1 MLRLLRMLALCLW
14 PMGTLCAHEI
24 LLVGGDDTVG
34 VSSFVSALQARRP
47 LDQVRFQTV
56 TQLPSPGRLDVQ
68 TRLILLDEA
77 ALDWRLR
84 EPSGPLSLALRISRV
99 QAQLRLGKSRPEY
112 LSLLWSDPPLARQ
125 LRLTRYL
132 LPQARRIG
140 VLYGPDSRF
149 LIDELHQ
156 AANHM
161 GLEIVAQDWA
171 DLRDSRPLQHV
182 LGNSDV
188 LLGIDDPQLFNA
200 KTVKNL
206 LLSSYGRQMAL
217 IGPNAGF
224 RRPGQHLQRPGRLAG
239 GTRSLARPAALA
251 LAAQPLSRS
260 LPGQR
265 QSAGG
270 PRPWAGA
277 HRAERSRAGPGRRR
291 VDTMSKR
298 LSWDIH
304 ARTQIISL
312 GPALLLTLLL
322 IGFFTFVRLQD
333 LRQELD
339 HTGQLI
345 ANQLAPACEYGRL
358 RIRGD
363 LGQQ

>member
-24 LLVGGDDTVG
+24 LLVGGDDTAG

-156 AANHM
+156 AASHM

-224 RRPGQHLQRPGRLAG
+224 VRAGALASTYSDQDDWLAVLDRLLDQPPSRWP
-239 GTRSLARPAALA
+239 RSLYPDHFRVSGNQQVARALGLERIEPNAAELVLA
-251 LAAQPLSRS
+251 EGESTP
-260 LPGQR
+260 
-265 QSAGG
+265 
-270 PRPWAGA
+270 
-277 HRAERSRAGPGRRR
+277 
-291 VDTMSKR
+291 
-298 LSWDIH
+298 
-304 ARTQIISL
+304 
-312 GPALLLTLLL
+312 
-322 IGFFTFVRLQD
+322 
-333 LRQELD
+333 
-339 HTGQLI
+339 
-345 ANQLAPACEYGRL
+345 
-358 RIRGD
+358 
-363 LGQQ
+363 

>member
-224 RRPGQHLQRPGRLAG
+224 VRAGALASTYSDQDDWLAVLDRLLDQPPSRWP
-239 GTRSLARPAALA
+239 RSLYPDHFRVSGNQQVARALGLERIEPNAAELVLA
-251 LAAQPLSRS
+251 EGESTP
-260 LPGQR
+260 
-265 QSAGG
+265 
-270 PRPWAGA
+270 
-277 HRAERSRAGPGRRR
+277 
-291 VDTMSKR
+291 
-298 LSWDIH
+298 
-304 ARTQIISL
+304 
-312 GPALLLTLLL
+312 
-322 IGFFTFVRLQD
+322 
-333 LRQELD
+333 
-339 HTGQLI
+339 
-345 ANQLAPACEYGRL
+345 
-358 RIRGD
+358 
-363 LGQQ
+363 

>member
-24 LLVGGDDTVG
+24 LLVGGDDTAG

-224 RRPGQHLQRPGRLAG
+224 VRAGALASTYSDQDDWLAVLDRLLDQPP
-239 GTRSLARPAALA
+239 TRWPRSLYPDHFRVSGNQQVARALGLERIEPNAAELVLA
-251 LAAQPLSRS
+251 EGESTP
-260 LPGQR
+260 
-265 QSAGG
+265 
-270 PRPWAGA
+270 
-277 HRAERSRAGPGRRR
+277 
-291 VDTMSKR
+291 
-298 LSWDIH
+298 
-304 ARTQIISL
+304 
-312 GPALLLTLLL
+312 
-322 IGFFTFVRLQD
+322 
-333 LRQELD
+333 
-339 HTGQLI
+339 
-345 ANQLAPACEYGRL
+345 
-358 RIRGD
+358 
-363 LGQQ
+363 

>member
-1 MLRLLRMLALCLW
+1 MLRLLRMLVLCLW

-24 LLVGGDDTVG
+24 LLVGSNDTSG

-68 TRLILLDEA
+68 TRVILLDEA

-125 LRLTRYL
+125 LRLARYL

-156 AANHM
+156 AASHM

-224 RRPGQHLQRPGRLAG
+224 VRAGALASTYSDQDDWLAVLERLLDQPPSRWP
-239 GTRSLARPAALA
+239 RSLYPDHFRVSGNQQVARALGLERIEPNAAELVLA
-251 LAAQPLSRS
+251 EGESTP
-260 LPGQR
+260 
-265 QSAGG
+265 
-270 PRPWAGA
+270 
-277 HRAERSRAGPGRRR
+277 
-291 VDTMSKR
+291 
-298 LSWDIH
+298 
-304 ARTQIISL
+304 
-312 GPALLLTLLL
+312 
-322 IGFFTFVRLQD
+322 
-333 LRQELD
+333 
-339 HTGQLI
+339 
-345 ANQLAPACEYGRL
+345 
-358 RIRGD
+358 
-363 LGQQ
+363 